1 MIVIRHAC
9 KTPRDMGVPP
19 MKHGRDAR
27 ATPASRW
34 FGKSRISLILLI
46 TCAVSPLFAQRAT
59 EPTLDAVAAALRQA
73 PPAHPRLFADAAGF
87 AALKENAAAD
97 PLTRAAL
104 DRLLHDADLMLKQPP
119 NTREME
125 GRRLLGVSRSVL
137 YRVSTLAMA
146 YRLKG
151 TPAYRDRC
159 AAELLAAA
167 AFTDWNPSHFLDV
180 AEMSLALAVG
190 YDWLYHDLDP
200 ATRDTLAAALMEK
213 GLRTSLKHTGWVRA
227 SNNWG
232 QVCHAGM
239 LAAALALQE
248 RDAALAAEIT
258 HRAIVNLPRSMRA
271 FAPKGC
277 YPEGPGYWSYG
288 TDFNVLAIAL
298 LEGVL
303 GSDFGLT
310 ALPGFTAT
318 ADYLDLVTGPSDMT
332 FNYADGGMRRSTD
345 CATWWFA
352 KRFDRPDLLA
362 YFEKEAF
369 LRYCAARPTTSGRSA
384 DRLFAFSLFWL
395 RPVPEGITPRAP
407 LTWHSEGPVPITI
420 QRTTWDNRTALF
432 VGLKAGSP
440 SGPHGHMDAGSFVLD
455 AEGVRW
461 AYDLGAEGY
470 HGIES
475 RGMKLWSSAQDADR
489 WRIFRLNNLSHNTLV
504 IDGQLQLAKGKALVR
519 SFREGPESEA
529 VLDLTPVYTNASKV
543 IRTGTL
549 LANGTY
555 RLTDTIEG
563 LRPGVTVRWGMV
575 TRATPGPERTGTL
588 TLSESKKRLRLSA
601 LHDPATVWKTYET
614 ARPPNEWDS
623 PNRGTVMVGFEAV
636 APASGALSFAV
647 LFTPGSR

>member
-1 MIVIRHAC
+1 MLIVGLVPAAC
-9 KTPRDMGVPP
+9 RVRCSAFSVQRCFFPFVHLHFRRVSGILALLFVC
-19 MKHGRDAR
+19 
-27 ATPASRW
+27 AS
-34 FGKSRISLILLI
+34 
-46 TCAVSPLFAQRAT
+46 SPLFAQQAT
-59 EPTLDAVAAALRQA
+59 DPTPDAVAAALRQV
-73 PPAHPRLFADAAGF
+73 PSIHPRLFADAAGF
-87 AALKENAAAD
+87 AALKESTAAD
-97 PLTRAAL
+97 SFARAAL
-104 DRLLHDADLMLKQPP
+104 GRLLHDADQMLTLSP
-119 NTREME
+119 NTRKME

-137 YRVSTLAMA
+137 HRVSTLAMV
-146 YRLKG
+146 YRLG
-151 TPAYRDRC
+151 GNPAHRDRC

-200 ATRDTLAAALMEK
+200 ATRNALAAALMEK
-213 GLRTSLKHTGWVRA
+213 GLRTSLKHTGWVKA

-248 RDAALAAEIT
+248 RDEALAAQIA

-298 LEGVL
+298 LESVL

-310 ALPGFTAT
+310 ALPGFAAT
-318 ADYLDLVTGPSDMT
+318 ADYPDLVTGPSGMT
-332 FNYADGGMRRSTD
+332 FNYADGGMGRDTD

-352 KRFDRPDLLA
+352 RRFDRPDLLA

-369 LRYCAARPTTSGRSA
+369 LRCCAARPAAPGRRTN
-384 DRLFAFSLFWL
+384 RLFAFTLFWL
-395 RPVPEGITPRAP
+395 CPVPEGTVPRAP
-407 LTWHSEGPVPITI
+407 RAWHSEGPVPITI
-420 QRTTWDNRTALF
+420 QRTAWDSRTALF

-440 SGPHGHMDAGSFVLD
+440 SAPHGHMDAGSFVLD

-475 RGMKLWSSAQDADR
+475 RGMNLWSSAQTSDR
-489 WRIFRLNNLSHNTLV
+489 WRIFRLSSQSHNTLV
-504 IDGQLQLAKGKALVR
+504 IEGQPQRAKGNASVR

-543 IRTGTL
+543 VRTGTL
-549 LANGTY
+549 LASGAY
-555 RLTDTIEG
+555 RLTDTLEG
-563 LRPGVTVRWGMV
+563 LRPGAAVRWGMV
-575 TRATPGPERTGTL
+575 THATPGPERTGTL
-588 TLSESKKRLRLSA
+588 TLSEAGKRLRLSA

-614 ARPPNEWDS
+614 ARPPNDWDS
-623 PNRGTVMVGFEAV
+623 PNKGTVMVGFEAV
-636 APASGALSFAV
+636 APASGALTFSV
-647 LFTPGSR
+647 LFTPGT

>member
-1 MIVIRHAC
+1 MRNTLFLLERRMKNLAILALCIAGPLVAHSATAP
-9 KTPRDMGVPP
+9 TP
-19 MKHGRDAR
+19 
-27 ATPASRW
+27 
-34 FGKSRISLILLI
+34 
-46 TCAVSPLFAQRAT
+46 
-59 EPTLDAVAAALRQA
+59 EAVADALRRA
-73 PPAHPRLFADAAGF
+73 PSAHPRLFADAAGF
-87 AALKENAAAD
+87 AALKENATAD

-104 DRLLHDADLMLKQPP
+104 DRLLHDADLTLKQPP
-119 NTREME
+119 NTREMT

-146 YRLKG
+146 YRLG
-151 TPAYRDRC
+151 GNPAHRDRC
-159 AAELLAAA
+159 VAELLAAA

-200 ATRDTLAAALMEK
+200 ATRDTLATALMEK
-213 GLRTSLKHTGWVRA
+213 GLRTSLQHTGWVKA

-239 LAAALALQE
+239 LAAALAVQE
-248 RDAALAAEIT
+248 RDEALAATIA

-277 YPEGPGYWSYG
+277 YPEGPAYWSYG
-288 TDFNVLAIAL
+288 TDFNVLALAL

-310 ALPGFTAT
+310 ALPGFAAT
-318 ADYLDLVTGPSDMT
+318 AEYPDLVTGPSGMT
-332 FNYADGGMRRSTD
+332 FNYADGGMGRNTD

-369 LRYCAARPTTSGRSA
+369 LRYCAARPDTSGRNA
-384 DRLFAFSLFWL
+384 DRLFAFTLFWL

-407 LTWHSEGPVPITI
+407 LTWHSGGPVPITI

-440 SGPHGHMDAGSFVLD
+440 SSPHGHMDAGSFVLD
-455 AEGVRW
+455 AAGIRW

-475 RGMKLWSSAQDADR
+475 RGMKLWSSAQHADR
-489 WRIFRLNNLSHNTLV
+489 WRIFRLNNHSHNTLV
-504 IDGQLQLAKGKALVR
+504 IDGQLQLAKGEARVLA
-519 SFREGPESEA
+519 FREGPESEA

-543 IRTGTL
+543 LRTGTL

-555 RLTDTIEG
+555 RLTDTLEG

-588 TLSESKKRLRLSA
+588 TLSEAGKRLRLSA
-601 LHDPATVWKTYET
+601 RHNPATVWKTYET

-623 PNRGTVMVGFEAV
+623 PNPGTVMVGFEAT
-636 APASGALSFAV
+636 APASGTLTLSV
-647 LFTPGSR
+647 LFTPY